1 MLNLLLTTDLC
12 LSLKQNYLPSTNTLA
27 KQCFWR
33 SKNKF
38 VPARNTGNSN
48 PRLLYIRTCSSNN
61 IVGHRYLLVTIN
73 TNKGGD
79 RTAIMAF
86 ARKIKITSRNIC
98 LKNNRRSLWEHAHNR
113 FLANLHAPVLN
124 FLAKHVSKVPYNLD
138 AHDS

>member
-1 MLNLLLTTDLC
+1 MLNLLLTTELR
-12 LSLKQNYLPSTNTLA
+12 LSLKQNYFPSTNTLS

-38 VPARNTGNSN
+38 VPASNTGNSN
-48 PRLLYIRTCSSNN
+48 PRLLYIRTCSPNN
-61 IVGHRYLLVTIN
+61 ILGHRYLLVTIN

-79 RTAIMAF
+79 RAANMAF
-86 ARKIKITSRNIC
+86 ASKKTTSRNIC
-98 LKNNRRSLWEHAHNR
+98 LKNNRRSLWEHEHDR

-124 FLAKHVSKVPYNLD
+124 FLAEHISKVADNLD